1 MRNYVWMFALGL
13 LIVGCDGNPRP
24 STPAPNGE
32 KVELSKEAMD
42 RVAAKT
48 TPTLDDYKKTGRF
61 IGSEKRDSI
70 YVKAFVKSP
79 DRFRGERVIARVKVM
94 DIHERDGQTV
104 MNAYLTPNLE
114 VAVITYTGSTDVYN
128 GDIITVYGDA
138 IGTIDGTNGLGA
150 HMSWPGIEAKYIKM
164 FRRAE

>member
-1 MRNYVWMFALGL
+1 MIALGL
-13 LIVGCDGNPRP
+13 IVVGCDQYPRP
-24 STPAPNGE
+24 SRQAPKGE
-32 KVELSKEAMD
+32 KVEISQEAMD
-42 RVAAKT
+42 RAAAKF

-114 VAVITYTGSTDVYN
+114 VTVITYKGSIDVYD

-138 IGTIDGTNGLGA
+138 TGTIDGTNGLGA
-150 HMSWPGIEAKYIKM
+150 HMSWPGIEARFIKI
-164 FRRAE
+164 FRKAER